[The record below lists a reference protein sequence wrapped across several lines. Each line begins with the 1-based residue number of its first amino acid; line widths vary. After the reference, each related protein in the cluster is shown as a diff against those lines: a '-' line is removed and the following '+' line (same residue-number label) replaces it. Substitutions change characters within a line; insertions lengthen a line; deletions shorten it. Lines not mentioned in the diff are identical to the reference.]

1 MAVVYGGEQLTYR
14 ELDEKSSQLGSYLR
28 SKGVKAETLVPVCL
42 ERSLDMIVAILGVL
56 KAGGAYVPMDPS
68 YPEDRVSYMLED
80 TGASLVISHSNCSL
94 VCGKFSGRVIE
105 MDTDQE
111 LIGAEPVIGFES
123 GRSPENA
130 AYVIY
135 TSGSTGRPKGVII
148 EDVNV
153 VRLFETDQPLFDFN
167 GDDVWTMFHSFCFD
181 FSVWE
186 MYGALFYGGRLVV
199 VPKAATQDT
208 ALFGKLL
215 MDEKVTVLNQTP
227 SSFYVLQ
234 DYLTKNAAT
243 VAIRYVIFGGEALNP
258 VKLKPWNELYTACR
272 LINMYGITETTVHVT
287 YQELLPVHLE
297 SSQSIIGKPIPT
309 LRAYIF
315 NRSQHLS
322 PIGVVGE
329 LYIGGAGVAR
339 GYLNLPALTAEKFVQ
354 HPLLPGVR
362 LYRTGDLARW
372 KPDRT
377 LEYLGRIDDQVKIRG
392 FRIELGEIESV
403 LEQSGLVR
411 QSVVLAK
418 TDQYGNQYLAGYVVA
433 EGVLNKEEIRDY
445 LRIHVPEY
453 MVPALWVSLEEIP
466 LTVNGKVNRKAL
478 PDPDVTALS
487 SKEFVAPR
495 NATEQTLV
503 NIWQELLGI
512 PQAGIHDNFFELG
525 GHSLLV
531 TRLTAA
537 IRKELAIELAIKDVF
552 VYPVIAAL
560 AAHLHTQVA
569 SALLPAIALN
579 IRPDFIPLS
588 FSQERLWLLIS

>member
-1 MAVVYGGEQLTYR
+1 MLRDQEGQILLKNFSGLAAGYPQDTTIIDLIAAQVKRVPDAIAVVYENEQLTYR
-14 ELDEKSSQLGSYLR
+14 ELDEKSNQLGHYLR
-28 SKGVKAETLVPVCL
+28 GKGVQAETLVPVCL

-68 YPEDRVSYMLED
+68 YPEDRVSYMIED
-80 TGASLVISHSNCSL
+80 TGASLVISHSNSSS
-94 VCGKFSGRVIE
+94 VCEKFSGDVIE
-105 MDTDQE
+105 LDTDQE
-111 LIGAEPVIGFES
+111 LIGAEYVAPFES

-148 EDVNV
+148 EDFNV
-153 VRLFETDQPLFDFN
+153 VRLFETDIPLYDFDGN
-167 GDDVWTMFHSFCFD
+167 DVWTMFHSFCFD

-186 MYGALFYGGRLVV
+186 MYGALFYGGKLVV

-208 ALFGKLL
+208 TLFGKLL
-215 MDEKVTVLNQTP
+215 LDEKVTVLNQTP

-234 DYLTKNAAT
+234 DYLTKNASE

-258 VKLKPWNELYTACR
+258 SKLKPWSELYKACR

-287 YQELLPVHLE
+287 FQELLPVHIQ
-297 SSQSIIGKPIPT
+297 SSQSVIGKPIPT
-309 LRAYIF
+309 LQAYIF
-315 NRSQHLS
+315 NNSQHLS

-339 GYLNLPALTAEKFVQ
+339 GYLNRETLTAEKFIE
-354 HPLLPGVR
+354 HPLLPGNR

-372 KPDRT
+372 NADGT

-418 TDQYGNQYLAGYVVA
+418 TDNQGNKRLVGYVVP
-433 EGVLNKEEIRDY
+433 EGVLDKKEIQEH
-445 LRIHVPEY
+445 LRIHLPEY
-453 MVPALWVSLEEIP
+453 MIPALWVSLEEIP

-478 PDPDVTALS
+478 PDPDVSELS
-487 SKEFVAPR
+487 SKEYIAPR
-495 NATEQTLV
+495 NETEKKLAG
-503 NIWQELLGI
+503 IWQDLLGI
-512 PQAGIHDNFFELG
+512 EQVGIADNF
-525 GHSLLV
+525 
-531 TRLTAA
+531 
-537 IRKELAIELAIKDVF
+537 
-552 VYPVIAAL
+552 
-560 AAHLHTQVA
+560 
-569 SALLPAIALN
+569 
-579 IRPDFIPLS
+579 LS
-588 FSQERLWLLIS
+588 WVEILSG

>member
-1 MAVVYGGEQLTYR
+1 
-14 ELDEKSSQLGSYLR
+14 
-28 SKGVKAETLVPVCL
+28 
-42 ERSLDMIVAILGVL
+42 
-56 KAGGAYVPMDPS
+56 
-68 YPEDRVSYMLED
+68 
-80 TGASLVISHSNCSL
+80 
-94 VCGKFSGRVIE
+94 
-105 MDTDQE
+105 
-111 LIGAEPVIGFES
+111 
-123 GRSPENA
+123 
-130 AYVIY
+130 
-135 TSGSTGRPKGVII
+135 
-148 EDVNV
+148 
-153 VRLFETDQPLFDFN
+153 
-167 GDDVWTMFHSFCFD
+167 
-181 FSVWE
+181 
-186 MYGALFYGGRLVV
+186 
-199 VPKAATQDT
+199 
-208 ALFGKLL
+208 
-215 MDEKVTVLNQTP
+215 
-227 SSFYVLQ
+227 
-234 DYLTKNAAT
+234 
-243 VAIRYVIFGGEALNP
+243 
-258 VKLKPWNELYTACR
+258 
-272 LINMYGITETTVHVT
+272 MYGITETTVHVT

-315 NRSQHLS
+315 NTSQHLS

-339 GYLNLPALTAEKFVQ
+339 GYLNLPVLTAEKFVQ
-354 HPLLPGVR
+354 HALLPGVS

-372 KPDRT
+372 NPDGT

-418 TDQYGNQYLAGYVVA
+418 KDQYGNQYLAGYVVP
-433 EGVLNKEEIRDY
+433 EGTLNKEEIQNY
-445 LRIHVPEY
+445 LRIHLPEY

-487 SKEFVAPR
+487 SKKFVAPR
-495 NATEQTLV
+495 NETEQILA

-512 PQAGIHDNFFELG
+512 PQVGIHDNFFELG

-579 IRPDFIPLS
+579 VRPDLIPLS
-588 FSQERLWLLIS
+588 FSQERLWFIDQLEGSSHYHIPAVLKLKGTLNRAALQQAIQSIVNRHEVLRTVIREEDGVGYQLILPPNNWQMSAMDIKGDSKDTIAEFINAPFNLSSDHMLRAGLLTSAEEQHLLIIVMHHIASDGWSLSVIVKELSEFYTAYAGEVEPNLEPLAVQYADYALWQRTHIAGEILQLQQDYWTGQLAV